1 MSAGGTTAAEIASG
15 LTTPKFFGYPV
26 EFSQAIAVPADSDTN
41 VLAYIGDM
49 SQGCYFGDKRQT
61 SIAFSD
67 SALNAFEQD
76 ERVVRG
82 SQRFDIVCANV
93 GSSSASGALIKF
105 TL

>member
-1 MSAGGTTAAEIASG
+1 
-15 LTTPKFFGYPV
+15 
-26 EFSQAIAVPADSDTN
+26 
-41 VLAYIGDM
+41 M
-49 SQGCYFGDKRQT
+49 SQGVYFGDKRQT

-93 GSSSASGALIKF
+93 GSSSIAGALIKF